1 MEQVLSQNG
10 QVQLKITI
18 LIFTKFIIYSLNF
31 NSLKDFGT
39 LIAFTICKNQ
49 YGGLVMLKKKI
60 SLFLLVFIFFNSSY
74 GDEIESMDFGESD
87 KYVIVLDYPQVKR
100 QMVAMNVIGNILRYY
115 NYDTSKVDIAVVVFT
130 PPAFGFLLKNYV
142 PPVFE
147 FVDVPKV
154 QEKAQSLST
163 YGVHFYACKNTMK
176 KLKVSEK
183 DLVDWAEPVP
193 AGVVKVQELQK
204 EGYKPIVIW

>member
-1 MEQVLSQNG
+1 
-10 QVQLKITI
+10 
-18 LIFTKFIIYSLNF
+18 
-31 NSLKDFGT
+31 
-39 LIAFTICKNQ
+39 
-49 YGGLVMLKKKI
+49 MLKKYL
-60 SLFLLVFIFFNSSY
+60 SFLFLLLLIINFSKANNA
-74 GDEIESMDFGESD
+74 EEMDFGESD

-130 PPAFGFLLKNYV
+130 PPAFGFLVKNYV

-147 FVDVPKV
+147 FIDVPKV
-154 QEKAQSLST
+154 REKAQSLST

-176 KLKVSEK
+176 KVGVTEK

>member
-1 MEQVLSQNG
+1 
-10 QVQLKITI
+10 
-18 LIFTKFIIYSLNF
+18 
-31 NSLKDFGT
+31 
-39 LIAFTICKNQ
+39 
-49 YGGLVMLKKKI
+49 MLKKYLFP
-60 SLFLLVFIFFNSSY
+60 LFLFFFLIDVSNGEEM
-74 GDEIESMDFGESD
+74 GDMDFGESD
-87 KYVIVLDYPQVKR
+87 KYVIILDYPQVKR

-130 PPAFGFLLKNYV
+130 PPAFGFLVKDYV

-147 FVDVPKV
+147 FIDVPKV
-154 QEKAQSLST
+154 REKAQSLST

-176 KLKVSEK
+176 KVGVTEK
-183 DLVDWAEPVP
+183 DLVEWAEPVP